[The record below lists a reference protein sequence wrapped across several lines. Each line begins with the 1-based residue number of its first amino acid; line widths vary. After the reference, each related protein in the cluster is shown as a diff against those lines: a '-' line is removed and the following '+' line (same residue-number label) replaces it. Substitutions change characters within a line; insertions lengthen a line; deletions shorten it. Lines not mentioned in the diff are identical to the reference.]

1 MLLLPM
7 AQGQATTDVLDNLD
21 NIILGL
27 VPPEKGTENEPGQN
41 VEESQFTAA
50 ESSTAEVLE
59 WFEKIF
65 YFKHECLCV
74 TFTLDLAEAFGEL
87 PECTTEVSYSLL
99 TLFFK

>member
-1 MLLLPM
+1 MTCKKRLVMLLQLLLLMLLLPM

-59 WFEKIF
+59 
-65 YFKHECLCV
+65 
-74 TFTLDLAEAFGEL
+74 
-87 PECTTEVSYSLL
+87 
-99 TLFFK
+99 